1 MAQVGTRVMQ
11 QRRLRAELRRIRER
25 AGRTQ
30 KAAAES
36 LGWSTSKIIRI
47 ETGAVAVS
55 PSDVMALLHVY
66 DVNDKPLADE
76 LVAITRD
83 KNEMWWD
90 AYRKYHSQQFF
101 DFLDYENAAIRIR
114 QYIGFVVPGLLQTED
129 YAMALTSGYTDS
141 EDVTKRK
148 VELRMRRQQRLAEEG
163 GPHAWFVLDEAVLH
177 RWIGGPQ
184 VMRNQLVQ
192 LKEIARRPNVTIQ
205 VVPFKTGMH
214 PGMIG
219 SFTIFEFPSDGE
231 DYDCVVNIEDPHRE
245 VLIRDDPE
253 TASKYVET
261 FYELENFAVGKDQL
275 DAVIDPV
282 IETMR
287 RQT

>member
-1 MAQVGTRVMQ
+1 MAQVTRVTQ

-66 DVNDKPLADE
+66 DVDDKALADE
-76 LVAITRD
+76 LVAITRN

-90 AYRKYHSQQFF
+90 AYRKYHTQQFF

-114 QYIGFVVPGLLQTED
+114 QYIGLVVPGLLQTED
-129 YAMALTSGYTDS
+129 YALALTRGYTDTD
-141 EDVTKRK
+141 EMAKGK
-148 VELRMRRQQRLAEEG
+148 VEVRMRRQQRLTGEDA
-163 GPHAWFVLDEAVLH
+163 PDAWFVLDEAVLH
-177 RWIGGPQ
+177 RWIGGPE
-184 VMRNQLVQ
+184 VMRNQLLH
-192 LKEIARRPNVTIQ
+192 LKEMARRPNITIQ

-219 SFTIFEFPSDGE
+219 SFTIFEFPSDGDNP
-231 DYDCVVNIEDPHRE
+231 DYVVNIEDPHRE
-245 VLIRDDPE
+245 VLIRDDPN
-253 TASKYVET
+253 TASKHVET
-261 FYELENFAVGKDQL
+261 FHALENFAAGKDEL
-275 DAVIDPV
+275 DAIIDPV

-287 RQT
+287 RET